1 MSDRPTDPSESRLT
15 AASGETALDP
25 VPEQGIP
32 NPTRAGRGDRDHDAI
47 ERGLERLDQATL
59 GH

>member
-1 MSDRPTDPSESRLT
+1 MIDPAT
-15 AASGETALDP
+15 ANPEPFRAAGADETALAP
-25 VPEQGIP
+25 VSEQGIP
-32 NPTRAGRGDRDHDAI
+32 NPTRAGNGDRDHDAI

>member
-1 MSDRPTDPSESRLT
+1 MIDPATT
-15 AASGETALDP
+15 AANPASAAADETALAP
-25 VPEQGIP
+25 VSEQGIP
-32 NPTRAGRGDRDHDAI
+32 NPTRAGNGDRDHDAI

>member
-1 MSDRPTDPSESRLT
+1 MTDRPTDQSEPRLT
-15 AASGETALDP
+15 VAAGETALDP
-25 VPEQGIP
+25 VSEQGIP
-32 NPTRAGRGDRDHDAI
+32 NPTRAGRGDRDHEAI